1 MSSTALAAVLAKLTG
16 LNFAGKVVVG
26 VAVAAGAASAAGGP
40 AIADH
45 LSDSPETAQVEPTAA
60 PTTPA
65 DASTFGQWVA
75 ADARDGGVDGK
86 VISAAAH
93 AKNALKHAAKSHPTD
108 LPDASAFGQKVAA
121 DARDGGVDGKEI
133 SAAAHAKNALKHA
146 AKSHPKDSETTAPGT
161 ESKGSDH
168 AAGHGKPTKAPETDE

>member
-1 MSSTALAAVLAKLTG
+1 MSSTALATVLAKLTG

-45 LSDSPETAQVEPTAA
+45 LTDSPETAQVEPTAA
-60 PTTPA
+60 PTTPT

-75 ADARDGGVDGK
+75 GDARDGGVDGK

-93 AKNALKHAAKSHPTD
+93 AKNALKHAAKSHP
-108 LPDASAFGQKVAA
+108 
-121 DARDGGVDGKEI
+121 
-133 SAAAHAKNALKHA
+133 
-146 AKSHPKDSETTAPGT
+146 KDSEITAPGT

-168 AAGHGKPTKAPETDE
+168 AAGHGKPTKAPETGE